1 MDRVLTKDVFAFKEP
16 TFTTAEW
23 PRTTEEAALC
33 VARSPDGKKAAG
45 GGPYFTVY
53 FSACT

>member
-45 GGPYFTVY
+45 GGSYFTVY